1 MAVDMDKLNVLVG
14 KIVGDLG
21 GAATGALVRLGDR
34 LGLFKALAEA
44 GPQSPKDLARRTK
57 THERLLREWLHGMAA
72 AHYVTYDAATKTFS
86 MTPEQ
91 SMAFAEEDGPAFMA
105 GGFQA
110 LGSMWIDEEKVAK
123 SFLTGKAL
131 DWGHHHHSLFEG
143 TERFFRP
150 GYNANLVSA
159 WIPALDGV
167 KEKLEKGALVAD
179 VGCGHGASTILMART
194 YPKSKFIGFDYHK
207 PSILSATKKAK
218 AAGVAK
224 NTKFQV
230 AKATNF
236 PGKNFDFVTFF
247 DCLHD
252 MADPDGAAKHVRKAL
267 KPDGTWMI
275 VEPNAKDN
283 PEDNHHALGKIFY
296 GASTLICVGVSL
308 AQKGPAL
315 GAQAGDARLRE
326 VIVDKGGFTRF
337 RRAAETPFNIILEA
351 RP

>member
-1 MAVDMDKLNVLVG
+1 MPVDMDKLNELVG
-14 KIVGDLG
+14 KVVGDLG
-21 GAATGALVRLGDR
+21 GVAAGALVRLGDR
-34 LGLFKALAEA
+34 LGLFKALAA
-44 GPQSPKDLARRTK
+44 SGPQSSEELARRTK

-72 AHYVTYDAATKTFS
+72 AQYIAYDATSEKFS

-91 SMAFAEEDGPAFMA
+91 AFAFAEEDGPAFMP

-123 SFLTGKAL
+123 SFKTGKGL
-131 DWGHHHHSLFEG
+131 EWGQHHCSLFQG

-150 GYNANLVSA
+150 GYNANLITS
-159 WIPALDGV
+159 WIPSLEGV
-167 KEKLEKGALVAD
+167 REKLEKGALVAD
-179 VGCGHGASTILMART
+179 VGCGHGASTILMAKT
-194 YPKSKFIGFDYHK
+194 FPKSRFIGFDYHK
-207 PSILSATKKAK
+207 PSILAATKSAK

-230 AKATNF
+230 AKSTNF
-236 PGKNFDFVTFF
+236 PGKNYDFVTFF

-252 MADPDGAAKHVRKAL
+252 MADPAGAAKHVRKAL

-275 VEPNAKDN
+275 VEPNAKDKPEENHN
-283 PEDNHHALGKIFY
+283 PLGKLFY

-315 GAQAGDARLRE
+315 GAQAGEACLRE
-326 VIVDKGGFTRF
+326 FVSSKGGFTRF
-337 RRAAETPFNIILEA
+337 RRATETPFNIILEA